1 MSIKLQHSTL
11 RKKKKKPRK
20 RLSFE
25 VLAETLRT
33 RIKIRL
39 GEESNA
45 QNKMLG

>member
-1 MSIKLQHSTL
+1 MSIKLQQSTL
-11 RKKKKKPRK
+11 KKKNNPRK

-25 VLAETLRT
+25 VLAETLGT

-45 QNKMLG
+45 QTKMPG